1 MTTLVVNPRDAHRPL
16 AEVHPPPVAPG
27 DAHAPLADLPVAP
40 IADPAAQRRSLQMQI
55 ARLEARLPPGPGRP
69 DRGARLLSIDE
80 LERVRDDLVRRTQE
94 RRFTGGEEQE
104 RKRRL
109 REEMLLDPAAHFGTS
124 VTNAEVGE
132 PGCTRW
138 ACWFRLRISGG
149 CP

>member
-1 MTTLVVNPRDAHRPL
+1 MTALLDIPVVEVVPDA
-16 AEVHPPPVAPG
+16 
-27 DAHAPLADLPVAP
+27 D
-40 IADPAAQRRSLQMQI
+40 IRRSLRDQI
-55 ARLEARLPPGPGRP
+55 ARLEAQLPAGPGERG
-69 DRGARLLSIDE
+69 DHGARLLSVE
-80 LERVRDDLVRRTQE
+80 QLERTRDDLVRRIQE

-109 REEMLLDPAAHFGTS
+109 REEMLLDPAAHFGVT

-138 ACWFRLRISGG
+138 SSWFRLRISGG

>member
-1 MTTLVVNPRDAHRPL
+1 MTTLVDTPLVDVPVISDA
-16 AEVHPPPVAPG
+16 AM
-27 DAHAPLADLPVAP
+27 
-40 IADPAAQRRSLQMQI
+40 RRSLREQI
-55 ARLEARLPPGPGRP
+55 AHLEAQLPPGPGR
-69 DRGARLLSIDE
+69 RSGSARLLSADE

-109 REEMLLDPAAHFGTS
+109 REEMLLDPAAHFGRS
-124 VTNAEVGE
+124 VSNAEVGE

-138 ACWFRLRISGG
+138 TSWFRLRISGG